1 MLRNLVAVSALILA
15 TTGSQGDYIRPKRTN
30 YDSTLMKDAAIA
42 DSIRSAQSL
51 MYIPEPKGQ
60 DYQQLPAETEL
71 LHGGDCEDLAT
82 WLAHTLWEH
91 GVNARI
97 ETGKSRLGDKD
108 LHCWV
113 ELECQGETYVLDSG
127 ARLARKRADLPAD
140 RFVPF
145 VLLRNEMTKSDFDRT
160 EYRLIQLE
168 QEFGERYFLFYG
180 HYPGELMP
188 APANPICN

>member
-1 MLRNLVAVSALILA
+1 MLRNFVAASALILA

-30 YDSTLMKDAAIA
+30 YDSALMKDPAIA
-42 DSIRSAQSL
+42 SSIRSAESL

-71 LHGGDCEDLAT
+71 LRGGDCEDLAT
-82 WLAHTLWEH
+82 WLAHALWEH
-91 GVNARI
+91 GANARI
-97 ETGKSRLGDKD
+97 ETGKSRPGDKD

-113 ELECQGETYVLDSG
+113 ELEYQGETYVLDSG
-127 ARLARKRADLPAD
+127 ARLARKRTDLPAD

-160 EYRLIQLE
+160 EYRLMQLE
-168 QEFGERYFLFYG
+168 QEFDERYFLFYG
-180 HYPGELMP
+180 HYPGESVHVP
-188 APANPICN
+188 ADPIYN